1 MIRRGWLIA
10 LAVIVGSACTF
21 GGLVFL
27 VLSWDAPAPDS
38 WGFRG
43 FTVLFST
50 SYGAA
55 GALLV
60 SRRPQNRLGYVLLA
74 SGLASAI
81 QVLLEEYAIYGVLG
95 RATPLRG
102 AIGAGWVES
111 WIWLIGISLIV
122 TYSLLLFPNGSFVT
136 PRWRLVGW
144 LGAADVLVG
153 VTGLAFGSGPLNNAP
168 FANNPFPLLGAAGRS
183 LFIGAFLGLVVV
195 VVASS
200 ASLVVRY
207 RRSVGIERQQLKWLA
222 LVGVLIAIAIFIT
235 GVGQVFAPNYKPAQV
250 LLIGAIS
257 LMPIATLLAV
267 LRYRLYDIDVLIN
280 RALVYAA
287 TSAAIGAAFFIGIV
301 ILQAVLRPV
310 TGGSEIAVAAS
321 TLLCFALFQPI
332 RRRIQTTVDR
342 RFYRARYDAARTL
355 DVFATR
361 LAGEVSLDAVG
372 ADLADAVGA
381 TVRPAHVSLWLRKT
395 S

>member
-1 MIRRGWLIA
+1 MTPRRSM
-10 LAVIVGSACTF
+10 LAFVVAAGSACTI

-27 VLSWDAPAPDS
+27 LLSWNAPVPDS

-50 SYGAA
+50 SFGAA
-55 GALLV
+55 GAMLV

-74 SGLASAI
+74 SGMASAI
-81 QVLLEEYAIYGVLG
+81 QVLVEEYAIYGVLG
-95 RATPLRG
+95 RSTPLPG
-102 AIGAGWVES
+102 ALIAGWLES
-111 WIWLIGISLIV
+111 WIWLAGISLIV
-122 TYSLLLFPNGSFVT
+122 IYSLALFPNGRFVT
-136 PRWRLVGW
+136 PRWRIIGW
-144 LGAADVLVG
+144 LAAADVLVG
-153 VTGLAFGSGPLNNAP
+153 MTGLAFAQGPLNNAP
-168 FANNPFPLLGAAGRS
+168 FADNPFPLLGTYGRP
-183 LFIGAFLGLVVV
+183 LFYPSFLGLVVLAA
-195 VVASS
+195 ASS

-222 LVGVLIAIAIFIT
+222 LEAVFIAIAVFIT
-235 GVGQVFAPNYKPAQV
+235 GVAQVFAPNFKPAQV
-250 LLIGAIS
+250 LLIGVLS
-257 LMPIATLLAV
+257 LMPIAILLAV

-280 RALVYAA
+280 RALVYAV

-301 ILQAVLRPV
+301 ILQALLRPV

-332 RRRIQTTVDR
+332 RRQTQATVDR

-355 DVFATR
+355 DLFATR
-361 LAGEVSLDAVG
+361 LAGEVDLDAVG
-372 ADLADAVGA
+372 TDLADAVGA
-381 TVRPAHVSLWLRKT
+381 TVRPVHVSLWLRKP

>member
-1 MIRRGWLIA
+1 MTRRGSLLAFVVIA
-10 LAVIVGSACTF
+10 GSACTF

-27 VLSWDAPAPDS
+27 ALSWNAPVPDS

-50 SYGAA
+50 SFGAA
-55 GALLV
+55 GAMLV

-74 SGLASAI
+74 SGMASAI
-81 QVLLEEYAIYGVLG
+81 QVLVEEYAIYGVLG
-95 RATPLRG
+95 RSTPLPG
-102 AIGAGWVES
+102 ALIAGWLES
-111 WIWLIGISLIV
+111 WIWLAGISLIV
-122 TYSLLLFPNGSFVT
+122 IYSLALFPNGRFVT
-136 PRWRLVGW
+136 PRWRIIGW
-144 LGAADVLVG
+144 LAAADVLVG
-153 VTGLAFGSGPLNNAP
+153 MTGLAFAQGPLNNAP
-168 FANNPFPLLGAAGRS
+168 FADNPFPLLGTYGRP
-183 LFIGAFLGLVVV
+183 LFYPSFLGLVVLAA
-195 VVASS
+195 ASS

-222 LVGVLIAIAIFIT
+222 LEAVFIAIAVFIT
-235 GVGQVFAPNYKPAQV
+235 GVAQVFAPNFKPAQV
-250 LLIGAIS
+250 LLIGVLS
-257 LMPIATLLAV
+257 LMPIAILLAV

-280 RALVYAA
+280 RALVYAV

-301 ILQAVLRPV
+301 ILQALLRPV

-332 RRRIQTTVDR
+332 RRQTQATVDR

-355 DVFATR
+355 DLFATR
-361 LAGEVSLDAVG
+361 LAGEVDLDAVG
-372 ADLADAVGA
+372 TDLADAVGA
-381 TVRPAHVSLWLRKT
+381 TVRPVHVSLWLRKP